1 MRVWPGL
8 PYPLG
13 ATWDGRGVNVAI
25 FSENASMIEL
35 CLFESDQDSVES
47 VRIKL
52 PEQTNQV
59 WHGYFPD
66 IRPGQPYA
74 FRVHGPYA
82 PERGHRF
89 NPNKLLIDPYAK
101 AVARDVHWH
110 DSLYGYSQ
118 TDARLDASFD
128 KQDSAPYAPLAQVI
142 DTAFT
147 WGNDVPL
154 RTPWHKTIIYEMHVK
169 SFTKLMPGVPER
181 LRGTYTGLATEAA
194 INHLVDLGVTAVEL
208 MPVHHHV
215 DEHRLIK
222 QGLVNFWGYN
232 TLCYFA
238 PELRFSAAKETY
250 FVVPEFKAMVRA
262 LHAAGLEVIL
272 DVVYNHTGEGNEL
285 GPTLSFRGI
294 DNASYYRLS
303 LDKRLY
309 VDFTGCGNTL
319 NMQHPR
325 VLQMLM
331 DSLRYWVIEM
341 HVDGFRFDLASALAR
356 ELHDVNQLSAFFD
369 VIHQDPVLSQVKLIA
384 EPWDVGPGGY
394 QVGNF
399 PAGWAEWN
407 GKYRDNVRRFWK
419 GEGGLMSEFA
429 TRLTGSSDLYGHSG
443 RKPYA
448 SINFVTCH
456 DGFTLED
463 LVSYDQKH
471 NEANRENNRDGTDAN
486 YSWNCGIEGKTDHP
500 LVLEMRAR
508 QKRNLMSTLLLSQ
521 GVPMILS
528 GDELSHSQSGNNNS
542 YCHDNEITWLDWK
555 WKPEKRQFYE
565 FMRKLIRIRKEHPVL
580 HRRRFFHGRDIR
592 GTGIKDIYWLSSS
605 GRQMEDVD
613 WQSGYVRCLGV
624 CLTGDIDELTEK
636 GEKLI
641 DDNLLILLN
650 AQDDPVMFSLP
661 VLPRELPGIE
671 LIIDTSHFVDAPI
684 CLDAKQPYRLEGRS
698 LALFRWPFEIPPT
711 VPPPET
717 GY

>member
-13 ATWDGRGVNVAI
+13 AMWDGRGVNVAV
-25 FSENASMIEL
+25 FSEHATVVEL
-35 CLFESDQDSVES
+35 CLFESVDDNEEYF
-47 VRIKL
+47 RIKL

-66 IRPGQPYA
+66 LRPGQLYG
-74 FRVHGPYA
+74 FRVHGPFA

-89 NPNKLLIDPYAK
+89 NPNKLLLDPYAK
-101 AVARDVHWH
+101 SVARDVRWH
-110 DSLYGYSQ
+110 NSLYGYQ
-118 TDARLDASFD
+118 QGHPALDTSFD
-128 KQDSAPYAPLAQVI
+128 KQDSAAYAPLGQVI

-154 RTPWHKTIIYEMHVK
+154 RTPWHKTIIYELHVK
-169 SFTKLMPGVPER
+169 SFTRLMPGVPER
-181 LRGTYTGLATEAA
+181 LRGTYSGLATEAA

-222 QGLVNFWGYN
+222 QGLVNNWGYN
-232 TLCYFA
+232 TLSYFA
-238 PELRFSAAKETY
+238 PDLRFSAARLSY
-250 FVVPEFKAMVRA
+250 FAVSEFKAMVRA

-272 DVVYNHTGEGNEL
+272 DVVYNHTAEGDQL

-294 DNASYYRLS
+294 DNASYYRLGPN
-303 LDKRLY
+303 RRQY

-419 GEGGLMSEFA
+419 GDGGLMSEFA

-471 NEANRENNRDGTDAN
+471 NEANLEQNRDGTDAN
-486 YSWNCGIEGKTDHP
+486 YSWNCGIEGPTDHP

-508 QKRNLMSTLLLSQ
+508 QKRNLVSTLLLSQ
-521 GVPMILS
+521 GVPMVLS
-528 GDELSHSQSGNNNS
+528 GDELSHTQKGNNNA
-542 YCHDNEITWLDWK
+542 YCHDDELTWLNWS

-565 FMRKLIRIRKEHPVL
+565 FLRKLIKIRKEHPVL

-592 GTGIKDIYWLSSS
+592 GTGIKDIYWLSPS
-605 GRQMEDVD
+605 GKQMEDVD

-624 CLTGDIDELTEK
+624 CFTGDIDEMTEQ

-641 DDNLLILLN
+641 DDNLLLILN
-650 AQDDPVMFSLP
+650 SQDDPVLFRLP
-661 VLPRELPGIE
+661 PLPPDAWLELM
-671 LIIDTSHFVDAPI
+671 LDTSHPVDAPS
-684 CLDAKQPYRLEGRS
+684 CLDPTQPYKLEGRS
-698 LALFRWPFEIPPT
+698 LALFRWPFEILPT
-711 VPPPET
+711 VA
-717 GY
+717 GH

>member
-13 ATWDGRGVNVAI
+13 ATWDGRGVNFAI
-25 FSENASMIEL
+25 FSENASSIEL
-35 CLFESDQDSVES
+35 CLFEAETDNVES
-47 VRIKL
+47 MRIRL

-66 IRPGQPYA
+66 IRPGQLYGY
-74 FRVHGPYA
+74 RVYGPYA

-89 NPNKLLIDPYAK
+89 NPNKLLLDPYAK
-101 AVARDVHWH
+101 SIARDLKWH
-110 DSLYGYSQ
+110 DSLYGYRQ
-118 TDARLDASFD
+118 NDPNMDASFD
-128 KQDSAPYAPLAQVI
+128 KRDSAPYAPRAQII

-147 WGNDVPL
+147 WGNDAPL
-154 RTPWHKTIIYEMHVK
+154 KTPWHKTIIYEMHVK
-169 SFTKLMPGVPER
+169 GFTRLMPGVPER
-181 LRGTYTGLATEAA
+181 LRGTYSGIATEAA

-215 DEHRLIK
+215 SEHRLIK

-232 TLCYFA
+232 TLSYFA
-238 PELRFSAAKETY
+238 PDPRFSAARESY
-250 FVVPEFKAMVRA
+250 FAVHEFKAMVRA

-272 DVVYNHTGEGNEL
+272 DVVYNHTGEGSEL

-294 DNASYYRLS
+294 DNAAYYRLANN
-303 LDKRLY
+303 DRRLY

-331 DSLRYWVIEM
+331 DSLRYWVLEM
-341 HVDGFRFDLASALAR
+341 HIDGFRFDLASALAR

-419 GEGGLMSEFA
+419 GDGGLMSEFA

-443 RKPYA
+443 RRPYA

-463 LVSYDQKH
+463 LVSYERKH
-471 NEANRENNRDGTDAN
+471 NEANLEHNRDGSDAN
-486 YSWNCGIEGKTDHP
+486 YSWNCSVEGPSNNPAVK
-500 LVLEMRAR
+500 EMRAR
-508 QKRNLMSTLLLSQ
+508 QKRNLMATLLLSQ
-521 GVPMILS
+521 GIPMILS
-528 GDELSHSQSGNNNS
+528 GDELSHSQNGNNNA
-542 YCHDNEITWLDWK
+542 YCQDNELTWLDWT
-555 WKPEKRQFYE
+555 WQPEKRQFYE
-565 FMRKLIRIRKEHPVL
+565 FMRKLVKIRKEHPVL

-592 GTGIKDIYWLSSS
+592 GTGIKDIYWLSPS
-605 GRQMEDVD
+605 GRQMEDDD
-613 WQSGYVRCLGV
+613 WQAENIRCLGV
-624 CLTGDIDELTEK
+624 CFTGDVDELTEQ
-636 GEKLI
+636 GERLV
-641 DDNLLILLN
+641 DDNLLLLLN
-650 AQDDPVMFSLP
+650 ASDDTVTFRLP
-661 VLPRELPGIE
+661 PLAAELPWLE
-671 LIIDTSHFVDAPI
+671 LMLDTSHPVDAPI
-684 CLDAKQPYRLEGRS
+684 CLDLATPYQLQARS
-698 LALFRWPFEIPPT
+698 LALFRRPFGSFGQT
-711 VPPPET
+711 T
-717 GY
+717 K